1 MSVNQTTYLPS
12 LVQVHADEATASSC
26 TLAWNDT
33 TSLTRRR
40 RTPNQ

>member
-12 LVQVHADEATASSC
+12 LVKVHADEAAASSC
-26 TLAWNDT
+26 VLVWNDV